1 MKKLAIALVVLTCL
15 LAGAL
20 LPALAETNPV
30 YPAAAEGPKKPTS
43 ESAPDA
49 EPATPKATLEPRKTE
64 KPDESV
70 PDAEPAAPK
79 ATLEPRKAE
88 KPDESAPDAESA
100 APKATLEPRKAE
112 KPDESAPDAEPAAPK
127 ATEKPDAFEAPE
139 PPHRHGRPGTAH
151 RHHGEKG
158 PQARPD
164 ERTPRGPRENER
176 PRHAAPHCRRCE
188 PERSRPHCAGC
199 PFADERPGW
208 QDSRPV
214 EPRQDPLPE
223 PEPRRAEE
231 AGTKMA
237 LPLGPGAII

>member
-49 EPATPKATLEPRKTE
+49 EPAAPKATLEPRKTE
-64 KPDESV
+64 KPDES
-70 PDAEPAAPK
+70 
-79 ATLEPRKAE
+79 
-88 KPDESAPDAESA
+88 APDAES
-100 APKATLEPRKAE
+100 
-112 KPDESAPDAEPAAPK
+112 AAPK

>member
-30 YPAAAEGPKKPTS
+30 YPAATEGPKKPTS
-43 ESAPDA
+43 
-49 EPATPKATLEPRKTE
+49 
-64 KPDESV
+64 
-70 PDAEPAAPK
+70 
-79 ATLEPRKAE
+79 
-88 KPDESAPDAESA
+88 ESAPDAESA
-100 APKATLEPRKAE
+100 APKATLEPRKTE

>member
-79 ATLEPRKAE
+79 AT
-88 KPDESAPDAESA
+88 
-100 APKATLEPRKAE
+100 
-112 KPDESAPDAEPAAPK
+112 
-127 ATEKPDAFEAPE
+127 EKPDAFEAPE

-164 ERTPRGPRENER
+164 ERAPSGPRENER

>member
-49 EPATPKATLEPRKTE
+49 EPVAPKATLEPRKT
-64 KPDESV
+64 
-70 PDAEPAAPK
+70 
-79 ATLEPRKAE
+79 
-88 KPDESAPDAESA
+88 
-100 APKATLEPRKAE
+100 E

>member
-1 MKKLAIALVVLTCL
+1 MKKLAIVLVVLTCL

-20 LPALAETNPV
+20 LPALAEANPV
-30 YPAAAEGPKKPTS
+30 YPAATEGPKKPTS

-49 EPATPKATLEPRKTE
+49 EP
-64 KPDESV
+64 V
-70 PDAEPAAPK
+70 
-79 ATLEPRKAE
+79 
-88 KPDESAPDAESA
+88 
-100 APKATLEPRKAE
+100 
-112 KPDESAPDAEPAAPK
+112 APK
-127 ATEKPDAFEAPE
+127 ATEKPDGFEAPE

>member
-49 EPATPKATLEPRKTE
+49 EPI
-64 KPDESV
+64 
-70 PDAEPAAPK
+70 APK

-88 KPDESAPDAESA
+88 KPDESAPDAES
-100 APKATLEPRKAE
+100 
-112 KPDESAPDAEPAAPK
+112 AAPK

>member
-49 EPATPKATLEPRKTE
+49 EPIAPKATLEPRKT
-64 KPDESV
+64 
-70 PDAEPAAPK
+70 
-79 ATLEPRKAE
+79 
-88 KPDESAPDAESA
+88 
-100 APKATLEPRKAE
+100 E

-139 PPHRHGRPGTAH
+139 IPYRHERPGAAH

>member
-20 LPALAETNPV
+20 LPALAEANPV

-43 ESAPDA
+43 ESVPDA

-70 PDAEPAAPK
+70 PDAE
-79 ATLEPRKAE
+79 
-88 KPDESAPDAESA
+88 S
-100 APKATLEPRKAE
+100 
-112 KPDESAPDAEPAAPK
+112 AAPK

-151 RHHGEKG
+151 RHHGEKR

-199 PFADERPGW
+199 PFADDRPGW

>member
-49 EPATPKATLEPRKTE
+49 EPA
-64 KPDESV
+64 
-70 PDAEPAAPK
+70 APK

-88 KPDESAPDAESA
+88 KPDESAPDAES
-100 APKATLEPRKAE
+100 
-112 KPDESAPDAEPAAPK
+112 AAPK

>member
-49 EPATPKATLEPRKTE
+49 EPIAPKATLEPRKTE
-64 KPDESV
+64 KPDES
-70 PDAEPAAPK
+70 
-79 ATLEPRKAE
+79 
-88 KPDESAPDAESA
+88 
-100 APKATLEPRKAE
+100 
-112 KPDESAPDAEPAAPK
+112 APDAEPVAPK

>member
-49 EPATPKATLEPRKTE
+49 EPVAPKATLEPRKTE
-64 KPDESV
+64 KPDES
-70 PDAEPAAPK
+70 
-79 ATLEPRKAE
+79 
-88 KPDESAPDAESA
+88 
-100 APKATLEPRKAE
+100 
-112 KPDESAPDAEPAAPK
+112 APDAEPVAPK

>member
-1 MKKLAIALVVLTCL
+1 MKKLAIVLVVLTCL

-30 YPAAAEGPKKPTS
+30 YPAAAEGPKKPAS

-49 EPATPKATLEPRKTE
+49 EPIAPKATLEPRKTE
-64 KPDESV
+64 KPDES
-70 PDAEPAAPK
+70 
-79 ATLEPRKAE
+79 
-88 KPDESAPDAESA
+88 
-100 APKATLEPRKAE
+100 
-112 KPDESAPDAEPAAPK
+112 APDAEPVAPK

-164 ERTPRGPRENER
+164 ERAPSGPRENER

>member
-49 EPATPKATLEPRKTE
+49 EPI
-64 KPDESV
+64 
-70 PDAEPAAPK
+70 
-79 ATLEPRKAE
+79 
-88 KPDESAPDAESA
+88 
-100 APKATLEPRKAE
+100 
-112 KPDESAPDAEPAAPK
+112 APK

-139 PPHRHGRPGTAH
+139 PPHR
-151 RHHGEKG
+151 
-158 PQARPD
+158 
-164 ERTPRGPRENER
+164 
-176 PRHAAPHCRRCE
+176 RRCE

>member
-1 MKKLAIALVVLTCL
+1 MKKLAIVLVVLTCL

-20 LPALAETNPV
+20 LPALAEANPV

-49 EPATPKATLEPRKTE
+49 EPAAPKATLEPRKTE
-64 KPDESV
+64 KPDES
-70 PDAEPAAPK
+70 
-79 ATLEPRKAE
+79 
-88 KPDESAPDAESA
+88 APDAES
-100 APKATLEPRKAE
+100 
-112 KPDESAPDAEPAAPK
+112 AAPK

-164 ERTPRGPRENER
+164 ERTPRGPREDER

-188 PERSRPHCAGC
+188 PERRRPHCSGC
-199 PFADERPGW
+199 PYAHEYPG
-208 QDSRPV
+208 
-214 EPRQDPLPE
+214 RQDGDVAEPLPE
-223 PEPRRAEE
+223 QKPGRPETPAK
-231 AGTKMA
+231 KMT
-237 LPLGPGAII
+237 LLLGSGITV